1 MYSRNLD
8 LCLLRSRNSGAKSQA
23 SGNFL
28 NEGGGQVRFFVL
40 RVNQR
45 QRMHVLYVLVRIR
58 GCMFSRSVTKLF
70 MQQTVDSEKS
80 M

>member
-40 RVNQR
+40 RAHQR
-45 QRMHVLYVLVRIR
+45 QRMHVALCSPDQSI
-58 GCMFSRSVTKLF
+58 TKLF
-70 MQQTVDSEKS
+70 MQQTVNVDSEKS

>member
-8 LCLLRSRNSGAKSQA
+8 LCLLRSRNSGVKSHA

-40 RVNQR
+40 RAHQR
-45 QRMHVLYVLVRIR
+45 QHMHDA
-58 GCMFSRSVTKLF
+58 SVTKLF
-70 MQQTVDSEKS
+70 MQLTVDSEKS

>member
-1 MYSRNLD
+1 MSVKITEVKI
-8 LCLLRSRNSGAKSQA
+8 SFKFQAKSQA

-40 RVNQR
+40 RAHQR
-45 QRMHVLYVLVRIR
+45 QRMHVLYVLQI
-58 GCMFSRSVTKLF
+58 SRKQ
-70 MQQTVDSEKS
+70 QQTVDSEKS